1 MPLDDELIL
10 FLFISFFFSSLVKLT
25 ARLRG
30 MKESD
35 PESSVSFDKDDGET
49 LDFVTATANL
59 RAHVYGIEEKSR
71 FDVKGTQQ
79 TLDLET
85 APF

>member
-1 MPLDDELIL
+1 MPHLL
-10 FLFISFFFSSLVKLT
+10 FGITSGTNLFILISDPISLLKLT
-25 ARLRG
+25 IRLKS

-35 PESSVSFDKDDGET
+35 AEANVQFDKDDSET

-71 FDVKGTQQ
+71 FQVKGI
-79 TLDLET
+79 D
-85 APF
+85 